1 MMGSHLLE
9 TVLADGD
16 EALGTYYKPT
26 IDLDHLEG
34 LPLQEVD
41 VTDWCSVF
49 DSLSAFRPDL
59 IFHLAAQS
67 YPVVSLQRPI
77 ETITT
82 NVVGTIT
89 VFEALRRLKLDAR
102 VIVACSSAEYGV
114 TVAADKPL
122 TEDTPLLPLH
132 PYGVS
137 KVAQDLLAY
146 QYHQSFGLDTVRARI
161 FNCTGTRK
169 VGDALSDFVRRVVW
183 LERHPEE
190 TAMRVGNLKTR
201 RAIVDVRDL
210 NAALLA
216 LARQGKSGEAYNV
229 SGDTAYLMGSVVERV
244 LAQSVRR
251 DLEVV
256 ADPALFRPTDE
267 PVIWGDTSRLKAA
280 TGWRQ
285 RIPLDDTIA
294 DMLAF
299 WRWRLPRNPE
309 GSGHAGPAAE
319 LVATTV
325 GGPTR

>member
-1 MMGSHLLE
+1 MGSHLLE
-9 TVLADGD
+9 TVLAAGED
-16 EALGTYYKPT
+16 AVGTYYNPT
-26 IDLDHLEG
+26 IDLDDLKG

-49 DSLSAFRPDL
+49 DSLDTFRPDL

-67 YPVVSLQRPI
+67 YPVVSWQRPI

-82 NVVGTIT
+82 NVVGTVT
-89 VFEALRRLKLDAR
+89 LFEVIRRLKLESR
-102 VIVACSSAEYGV
+102 IIVACSSAEYGV
-114 TVAADKPL
+114 TVAVDKPL
-122 TEDTPLLPLH
+122 TEETPLLPLH

-190 TAMRVGNLKTR
+190 KAMRVGNLKTR

-216 LARQGKSGEAYNV
+216 LARLGKSGEAYNV
-229 SGDTAYLMGSVVERV
+229 SAATAYLMGSVVELV
-244 LAQSVRR
+244 LAQSTRQ
-251 DLEVV
+251 DLELV

-267 PVIWGDTSRLKAA
+267 PVIWGDTSRLEAA

-285 RIPLDDTIA
+285 RIPLEMTIA

-299 WRWRLPRNPE
+299 WRALE
-309 GSGHAGPAAE
+309 TSADDVQAAPSAD
-319 LVATTV
+319 LVAMTV
-325 GGPTR
+325 GTAGT